1 VSSHRRRTT
10 LVLACATVLA
20 AVMANGIAP
29 QAASAAVACD
39 HSGSALSVT
48 MTVQADRATFLR
60 GPNGEIEVNDA
71 QCGTATVENV
81 EEISV
86 TGADGW
92 QRVRIDLAGGPF
104 ASSSAQSD
112 PTIADIRFSIDLGAG
127 SDGIDVVGTSS
138 ADTLVAGAGGIN
150 LDPDGLDADVDVEST
165 SVEGIA
171 LDGRGDNDTL
181 SVAGDS
187 VTGAPWPGSAYFVGG
202 DGDDTLTGG
211 PGVTGF
217 EPRAGDDTVLA
228 GDGTRDHI
236 WLGGAPGPLSV
247 DLGAETATGEGSDT
261 VVGIEEVYGSP
272 YDDELTGD
280 DETNQLWGEDGADI
294 IHGGGGLDYL
304 LGDVGDDTLD
314 GGAGSDRLYPSA
326 GDDGVVGGEG
336 AGDIDTISYTD
347 APGGATVDLAA
358 GTGSGNGVDTIA
370 GIEEVLGSPYADVIE
385 GGPANELLHGNGGD
399 DVLSGR
405 AGNDT
410 LVGAGGADVLVP
422 GADNDYVHA
431 GYDAGVKDT
440 VSFEGSPTGVTVNLF
455 AGTASGEG
463 TDAIISIETVRGSG
477 YSDVLKGGSSSETFV
492 GGDGND
498 DLDGGDGDD
507 VFLPGTGNDTVDGGG
522 GMNTLAFD
530 GSPAR
535 ITVAMA
541 PGTASGE
548 GADVFA
554 AIQTVRGSAY
564 ADVITGADVGERFL
578 GLGGADMLR
587 GGGGV
592 DELDGGV
599 GNDLLRGDA
608 GADALS
614 GGSGMDAAS
623 YASAPARVTVKLAL
637 GNASGGAGADSLAGI
652 ENVSGSGYADLI
664 TGTGGANTLSGAAG
678 RDVLSGA
685 GGNDRLYGGTRADS
699 LFGGRGNDRLDGG
712 AGRPDACYQGRGSGR
727 QSGCE
732 LP

>member
-20 AVMANGIAP
+20 AVMANGMAP

-60 GPNGEIEVNDA
+60 GPNGEIEVNGA

-92 QRVRIDLAGGPF
+92 QRAVIDLAGGPF
-104 ASSSAQSD
+104 VSSSAQSD
-112 PTIADIRFSIDLGAG
+112 PTIADIRFSIDLGTG

-150 LDPDGLDADVDVEST
+150 LDPDGLDADVDVEPT
-165 SVEGIA
+165 SVEGIT
-171 LDGRGDNDTL
+171 LNGRGDNDTL

-187 VTGAPWPGSAYFVGG
+187 ITGAAWPGSAYFVGG

-261 VVGIEEVYGSP
+261 VAGIEEVYGSP

-280 DETNQLWGEDGADI
+280 DETNQLWGEDGADVI
-294 IHGGGGLDYL
+294 DGGGGNDFLG
-304 LGDVGDDTLD
+304 GDVGNDMLD
-314 GGAGSDRLYPSA
+314 GGAGSDRLYPGA
-326 GDDGVVGGEG
+326 GDDEVVGGDG
-336 AGDIDTISYTD
+336 AGDTDLLSYLPAT
-347 APGGATVDLAA
+347 AGVTVDLAA
-358 GTGSGNGVDTIA
+358 GTGSGEGTDTIA
-370 GIEEVLGSPYADVIE
+370 GIEELYGSQYADVIE
-385 GGPANELLHGNGGD
+385 GGSGDEVLQGYGGD
-399 DVLSGR
+399 DILSGG
-405 AGNDT
+405 AGDDT
-410 LVGAGGADVLVP
+410 LVGLGGADVLVP
-422 GADNDYVHA
+422 GVDDDRLYG
-431 GYDAGVKDT
+431 GYDAGVNDT
-440 VSFEGSPTGVTVNLF
+440 VSFEDSSAGVTVNLF
-455 AGTASGEG
+455 AGMASGEG
-463 TDAIISIETVRGSG
+463 TDTIISIETVRGSA
-477 YSDVLKGGSSSETFV
+477 YSDVLTGGSSSETFV
-492 GGDGND
+492 GGGGND
-498 DLDGGDGDD
+498 DLEGGDGDD
-507 VFLPGTGNDTVDGGG
+507 VFLPGAGDDTVGGG
-522 GMNTLAFD
+522 GGQNTLAFD
-530 GSPAR
+530 GSPSR
-535 ITVAMA
+535 ITAAMA
-541 PGTASGE
+541 AGKASGE

-564 ADVITGADVGERFL
+564 ADVITGADAGEHFF
-578 GLGGADMLR
+578 GLGGADTLR

-608 GADALS
+608 AADALS
-614 GGSGMDAAS
+614 GGSGTDTAS
-623 YASAPARVTVKLAL
+623 YATAPARVTVKLAL